1 MKKNT
6 RMMIVS
12 LSFAAGLLAAAI
24 WLGDAAVVLNG
35 QVLTKDPLPI
45 NGQTVNLTEDIDI
58 AIDPNDALPSNGTQS
73 VDTKGITDVDIN
85 DLPFTGRT
93 VVIAND
99 SVTVTSHPVTIG
111 K

>member
-1 MKKNT
+1 
-6 RMMIVS
+6 MIAS
-12 LSFAAGLLAAAI
+12 LGSAAALLLAAV
-24 WLGDAAVVLNG
+24 WFGDAIMVKG
-35 QVLTKDPLPI
+35 QALTKDPLPI

-73 VDTKGITDVDIN
+73 VDTEGITDVDIN
-85 DLPFTGRT
+85 DLPVAGRT
-93 VVIAND
+93 VVITND

>member
-1 MKKNT
+1 MQRNT
-6 RMMIVS
+6 RIVIIS
-12 LSFAAGLLAAAI
+12 LSSAAALLLGAV
-24 WLGDAAVVLNG
+24 WFGDAIMVKG
-35 QVLTKDPLPI
+35 QALTKDPLPI
-45 NGQTVNLTEDIDI
+45 NGQMVNLTEDIDI

-85 DLPFTGRT
+85 DLPFVGRT